1 MTVGFS
7 RTRRE
12 LANRDERPEERESER
27 EGRELGR
34 VKWTS
39 NKLDGCRCS
48 HALGT
53 RSRLFAHVSWGS
65 QTLGGFAP
73 VLHSRLFVVD
83 VASTDAPPR
92 SRLDV
97 HLCQWTCEGPASL
110 HLDRLPS
117 HRRRRHWSGSVRPKC
132 VARCADLVLCAR
144 TKISSADPLAMCGAP
159 GTYKRWR
166 ERAFAYLRPN
176 AMGHLVAD
184 NPYATILVF
193 HVRRFSLGSLA

>member
-1 MTVGFS
+1 MH
-7 RTRRE
+7 
-12 LANRDERPEERESER
+12 SER
-27 EGRELGR
+27 G
-34 VKWTS
+34 
-39 NKLDGCRCS
+39 
-48 HALGT
+48 HAY
-53 RSRLFAHVSWGS
+53 SRMCPGARRP
-65 QTLGGFAP
+65 LGGSPQFCTAGS
-73 VLHSRLFVVD
+73 LLWTLQC
-83 VASTDAPPR
+83 TDAPPR